1 MAVQNV
7 LPDPN
12 NNITP
17 SGESSGTGAVA
28 GPGFSSVT
36 LTSQQPYV
44 MNRSNSGLAFKSIN
58 RYQKFTVDIRYNSLT
73 KSEFNIVYPFL
84 LQRQATLEAFFVE
97 LPQYGNSSAGSKS
110 ITVGSADIDA
120 GVTTLT
126 LGNVNSLLVADMFF
140 ITDPQDDT
148 HVKTYKITKISGTTV
163 TITPPLQRKI
173 VGTGTISNPGT
184 RQANFGTPKMRVCVT
199 GSDIQYS
206 VDAKGLYSFS
216 VKLEENLS

>member
-36 LTSQQPYV
+36 LTSQQPIV

-58 RYQKFTVDIRYNSLT
+58 RYQKFMVDIKYNSLT
-73 KSEFNIVYPFL
+73 KAQFNVVYPFL
-84 LQRQATLEAFFVE
+84 LERQATLEAFFVE
-97 LPQYGNSSAGSKS
+97 LPQYGNSSAGVKNIDLSG
-110 ITVGSADIDA
+110 GSAEA
-120 GVTTLT
+120 GTTTLT
-126 LGNVNSLLVADMFF
+126 LANTTSILVADMFF
-140 ITDPQDDT
+140 ITDPQDNT
-148 HVKTYKITKISGTTV
+148 HVKTYKVTKISGS
-163 TITPPLQRKI
+163 TITISPPLQRKLNA
-173 VGTGTISNPGT
+173 GLSGT
-184 RQANFGTPKMRVCVT
+184 RQITFSDPKMRVCVV

-216 VKLEENLS
+216 VKLEETLS

>member
-28 GPGFSSVT
+28 GPGFSAVT

-58 RYQKFTVDIRYNSLT
+58 RYQKFMVDIKYNSLT
-73 KSEFNIVYPFL
+73 KAEFNIVYPFL
-84 LQRQATLEAFFVE
+84 LQRQATLEPFFVE
-97 LPQYGNSSAGSKS
+97 LPQYGNSSAGSKN
-110 ITVGSADIDA
+110 ITLSSTVASGA
-120 GVTTLT
+120 TTLT
-126 LGNVNSLLVADMFF
+126 LANVTSLLVADLFS
-140 ITDPQDDT
+140 IIDPQDDV
-148 HVKTYKITKISGTTV
+148 HVKTYKVTKIDGTTI
-163 TITPPLQRKI
+163 TISPPLQRKLDH
-173 VGTGTISNPGT
+173 TLSGT
-184 RQANFGTPKMRVCVT
+184 RQANFATPKMRVCVM

>member
-1 MAVQNV
+1 MPIQNI

-12 NNITP
+12 NTITP
-17 SGESSGTGAVA
+17 SGADSGSGSVA
-28 GPGFSSVT
+28 GPGFSGVT
-36 LTSQQPYV
+36 VTSQQPIV
-44 MNRSNSGLAFKSIN
+44 MNRSNSGLSFKSIN
-58 RYQKFTVDIRYNSLT
+58 KYQKFMANIKYNSLT
-73 KSEFNIVYPFL
+73 KAECNVVYPFL

-97 LPQYGNSSAGSKS
+97 LPQYGNSSAGTKN
-110 ITVGSADIDA
+110 ITLSSTAEA
-120 GVTTLT
+120 GTTTLT
-126 LGNVNSLLVADMFF
+126 LANVNSLLVADMFF

-163 TITPPLQRKI
+163 TITPPLQRKLDH
-173 VGTGTISNPGT
+173 TLSGT
-184 RQANFGTPKMRVCVT
+184 RQANFGTPKIRVCVV

>member
-1 MAVQNV
+1 MPIQNI

-12 NNITP
+12 NTITP
-17 SGESSGTGAVA
+17 SGADSGSGSVA
-28 GPGFSSVT
+28 GPGFSAVSV
-36 LTSQQPYV
+36 TSQQPLV
-44 MNRSNSGLAFKSIN
+44 MNRANSGLTFKSIN
-58 RYQKFTVDIRYNSLT
+58 KYQKFTVDIKYNALT
-73 KSEFNIVYPFL
+73 KAQFNVVYPFL

-126 LGNVNSLLVADMFF
+126 LGDVNSLLVADMFF

-173 VGTGTISNPGT
+173 VGTATISSPGT
-184 RQANFGTPKMRVCVT
+184 RQANFGTPKMRVCVV
-199 GSDIQYS
+199 GPDIQYS

-216 VKLEENLS
+216 VKLEEILS

>member
-28 GPGFSSVT
+28 GPGFSAVT
-36 LTSQQPYV
+36 LTSQQPIV

-58 RYQKFTVDIRYNSLT
+58 RYQKFMVDIKYNSLT
-73 KSEFNIVYPFL
+73 KTQFNVVYPFL

-97 LPQYGNSSAGSKS
+97 LPQYGNSNAGTKNITLSSTVAAGS
-110 ITVGSADIDA
+110 TE
-120 GVTTLT
+120 LT
-126 LGNVNSLLVADMFF
+126 LNNINSIAVADMFF
-140 ITDPQDDT
+140 ITDPQDDV
-148 HVKTYKITKISGTTV
+148 HVKTYKVTKINGTTI
-163 TITPPLQRKI
+163 TITPPLQRKLDH
-173 VGTGTISNPGT
+173 TLSGT
-184 RQANFGTPKMRVCVT
+184 RQVSFGTPKMRVCVM